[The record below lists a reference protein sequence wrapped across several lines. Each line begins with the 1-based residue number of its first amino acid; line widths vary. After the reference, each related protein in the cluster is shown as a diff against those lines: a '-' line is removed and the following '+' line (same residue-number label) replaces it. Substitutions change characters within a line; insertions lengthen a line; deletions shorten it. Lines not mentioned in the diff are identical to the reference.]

1 MKWQMLME
9 VGVEDINKVEAG
21 GYGWAEGTRVAD
33 MGEGWGCGWK
43 IQNMSYFFEMRR
55 VERVFRNGENYYFTN
70 YAYL

>member
-1 MKWQMLME
+1 MLME

-43 IQNMSYFFEMRR
+43 IINKLVLILSMLEQPKF
-55 VERVFRNGENYYFTN
+55 VP
-70 YAYL
+70 L